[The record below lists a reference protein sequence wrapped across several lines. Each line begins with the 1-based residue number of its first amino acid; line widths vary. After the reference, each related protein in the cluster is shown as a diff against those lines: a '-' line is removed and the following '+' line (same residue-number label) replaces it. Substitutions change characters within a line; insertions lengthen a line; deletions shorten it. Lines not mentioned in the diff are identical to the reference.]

1 MKKDFRGAAPAL
13 SYYGRGLTTRPNP
26 RMSPE
31 TIRFAADV
39 IRQSVKDR
47 PADAAL
53 REALK
58 ANETLTAA
66 QRREIAQAVFTYYR
80 WRGGHDREREV
91 ESRIAWSEGL

>member
-1 MKKDFRGAAPAL
+1 
-13 SYYGRGLTTRPNP
+13 
-26 RMSPE
+26 MSPE
-31 TIRFAADV
+31 IIRFAADV
-39 IRQSVKDR
+39 IRQSAKDR

-80 WRGGHDREREV
+80 WRGWHDRKREV
-91 ESRIAWSEGL
+91 E